1 MRYTY
6 MFMAYSF
13 TKWLLSF
20 EAVILGDDSNSHGAS
35 INNNITDIHWE
46 LPLKSSPDVYEN

>member
-1 MRYTY
+1 